1 MYFKVYLAFSPAM
14 FLSVIS
20 LSLCLSLSPCLTP
33 LQRITTFCVRP
44 LGVYIAGFHI
54 HLEQL
59 NIRGDT

>member
-20 LSLCLSLSPCLTP
+20 LSLSLSPCLTP